1 MVEKDRDGITIDRCQ
16 KCRGIWL
23 DRGELEKLI
32 ARAGAADDEVGILPP
47 ERPPERRRDEDSD
60 RHRAHDDSDRYRV
73 AGDRGHGDRDEYQHR
88 KKRRG
93 SWLGDLFEFGD

>member
-1 MVEKDRDGITIDRCQ
+1 MNCPRCESSALLEIDRDGITVDRC
-16 KCRGIWL
+16 KSCRGIWL

-32 ARAGAADDEVGILPP
+32 ARAVSADDEAGILPP
-47 ERPPERRRDEDSD
+47 ERPPERRRD
-60 RHRAHDDSDRYRV
+60 DDSDRYKVRD
-73 AGDRGHGDRDEYQHR
+73 DRYRDEYHH